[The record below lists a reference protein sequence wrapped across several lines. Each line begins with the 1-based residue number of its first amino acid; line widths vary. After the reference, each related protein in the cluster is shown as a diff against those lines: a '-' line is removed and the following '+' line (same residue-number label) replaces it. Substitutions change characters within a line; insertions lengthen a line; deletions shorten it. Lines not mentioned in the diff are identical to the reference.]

1 MKKLKPVAH
10 RLLVKPDAI
19 IEEQELAKSHAKL
32 KELNFVIEKP
42 DNQKKRD
49 LQGTESGTIIAIGP
63 MAWKHSDYGYPSA
76 DWAPWC
82 KVGDKVVFARYVG
95 KLWPHPDTKEEFLI
109 MNDEDIQLVQ
119 EDE

>member
-10 RLLVKPDAI
+10 RLLIKPDAI
-19 IEEQELAKSHAKL
+19 IEEQELQ
-32 KELNFVIEKP
+32 KEYKTLSASKFVIEKP

-49 LQGTESGTIIAIGP
+49 LQGTESGVVVQIGP
-63 MAWKHSDYGYPSA
+63 MAWKHSDYGYPGP

-109 MNDEDIQLVQ
+109 MNDEDIQLV
-119 EDE
+119 EEE